1 MKYFIDTEFLE
12 GKQSKRLLGVKYG
25 ETKPT
30 IDLISIGIV
39 GEDGS
44 EYYAISKDFNLKEAW
59 NRCDLIKSKDNDGY
73 EYWIRYNILKPIFND
88 LIMWNGDND
97 KYSQF
102 TYKNF
107 KYLLNK
113 YGLSNKKIAKEIK
126 SFIAYNEE
134 PDLSSIEL
142 FHPEFKFSDI
152 SFYGYFSDYDWVV
165 FCQLF
170 GRMVDL
176 PKGFP
181 MYCIDLKQELDNKVN
196 KITNEELDSICNA
209 GLMNHPKEMYRY
221 PLDLKYKLNHIKRY
235 HNNYP
240 KQTNEHNALND
251 ARWNL
256 ELYKFLQII

>member
-73 EYWIRYNILKPIFND
+73 EYWIRYNVLKPIFND
-88 LIMWNGDND
+88 LIMWNGDDD

-113 YGLSNKKIAKEIK
+113 YGISNKKIAKAIK

-134 PDLSSIEL
+134 PDLSPIEL

-170 GRMVDL
+170 GRMIDL

-181 MYCIDLKQELDNKVN
+181 MYCIDLKQELDNIAFRMTWNTN
-196 KITNEELDSICNA
+196 KSKTQKQIDVKEWLEE
-209 GLMNHPKEMYRY
+209 
-221 PLDLKYKLNHIKRY
+221 IK
-235 HNNYP
+235 NNPSYP
-240 KQTNEHNALND
+240 KQTNEHNAISD

-256 ELYKFLQII
+256 ELYKFLQTI